1 MAKPTP
7 ERLQSMVEREGKCGA
22 PRLKKRRD
30 YNVAVAFRGFLL
42 VFVFSWKFLTPIQ
55 LKLCKTQTGCRYRA
69 LYRRGPLCRPRV
81 PQRFSTSFLGPLNSP
96 LQLLQLTFNWDSFKS
111 IIRSRAPVRPR
122 RPRSAWRGWKMACL
136 WRPRS
141 ASPRAQSASSS
152 VERRWQ
158 QGLVRPR
165 HRCNRPR
172 PAWRG
177 HEIRS
182 CSTIGKLLLPWVQLP
197 KHPLHLKKLASS
209 TRKVRKSFWG
219 MIPTNSTARPH
230 HIKSKNKRNQ
240 GRLPKI
246 SAAHGNC
253 RRRSR
258 RQEQQ
263 AHPSAKPA
271 TSAANSGRV

>member
-1 MAKPTP
+1 MQGQRRRPDTP
-7 ERLQSMVEREGKCGA
+7 
-22 PRLKKRRD
+22 
-30 YNVAVAFRGFLL
+30 NVCIASNGDRG
-42 VFVFSWKFLTPIQ
+42 
-55 LKLCKTQTGCRYRA
+55 
-69 LYRRGPLCRPRV
+69 GPLWRPRA

-96 LQLLQLTFNWDSFKS
+96 LQLLQLTARLGKNSNQATFKPCGFKNRNNQSTFNWDSFKS
-111 IIRSRAPVRPR
+111 IIRSRVPVRPR

-182 CSTIGKLLLPWVQLP
+182 CSTIGKLLLPWAQLP

-209 TRKVRKSFWG
+209 TRKVLKSFWG

-240 GRLPKI
+240 GRLLKI

-258 RQEQQ
+258 RQDHQPSQRPLLPILGCLSWKPNLQQ
-263 AHPSAKPA
+263 KL
-271 TSAANSGRV
+271 T

>member
-1 MAKPTP
+1 
-7 ERLQSMVEREGKCGA
+7 
-22 PRLKKRRD
+22 
-30 YNVAVAFRGFLL
+30 
-42 VFVFSWKFLTPIQ
+42 
-55 LKLCKTQTGCRYRA
+55 
-69 LYRRGPLCRPRV
+69 
-81 PQRFSTSFLGPLNSP
+81 
-96 LQLLQLTFNWDSFKS
+96 
-111 IIRSRAPVRPR
+111 
-122 RPRSAWRGWKMACL
+122 MACL

-141 ASPRAQSASSS
+141 ASSRAQSASSS

-209 TRKVRKSFWG
+209 TRKVLKSFWG

-230 HIKSKNKRNQ
+230 HIGLVAKTLRRARNCQ
-240 GRLPKI
+240 TF
-246 SAAHGNC
+246 
-253 RRRSR
+253 R

-271 TSAANSGRV
+271 TSAANSRHV

>member
-1 MAKPTP
+1 
-7 ERLQSMVEREGKCGA
+7 
-22 PRLKKRRD
+22 
-30 YNVAVAFRGFLL
+30 
-42 VFVFSWKFLTPIQ
+42 
-55 LKLCKTQTGCRYRA
+55 
-69 LYRRGPLCRPRV
+69 
-81 PQRFSTSFLGPLNSP
+81 
-96 LQLLQLTFNWDSFKS
+96 
-111 IIRSRAPVRPR
+111 
-122 RPRSAWRGWKMACL
+122 MACL

-141 ASPRAQSASSS
+141 ASSRAQSASSS

-177 HEIRS
+177 HEITS

-197 KHPLHLKKLASS
+197 KHPLRLKKLASS
-209 TRKVRKSFWG
+209 TRKVLKSFWG
-219 MIPTNSTARPH
+219 MIPSNSTAHPH

-258 RQEQQ
+258 RHEQQ

-271 TSAANSGRV
+271 TSAANSRRV

>member
-1 MAKPTP
+1 
-7 ERLQSMVEREGKCGA
+7 
-22 PRLKKRRD
+22 
-30 YNVAVAFRGFLL
+30 
-42 VFVFSWKFLTPIQ
+42 
-55 LKLCKTQTGCRYRA
+55 
-69 LYRRGPLCRPRV
+69 
-81 PQRFSTSFLGPLNSP
+81 
-96 LQLLQLTFNWDSFKS
+96 
-111 IIRSRAPVRPR
+111 
-122 RPRSAWRGWKMACL
+122 MACL

-141 ASPRAQSASSS
+141 ASSRAQSASPS

-165 HRCNRPR
+165 HRCDRPR

-182 CSTIGKLLLPWVQLP
+182 RSTIGKLLGVQLP
-197 KHPLHLKKLASS
+197 KHPLHLKKRASS
-209 TRKVRKSFWG
+209 TGKVLKSFWG
-219 MIPTNSTARPH
+219 TIPTNSTARPH

-263 AHPSAKPA
+263 AHPSVKPA
-271 TSAANSGRV
+271 TSAANSSPVFVQVGNRSFWI

>member
-1 MAKPTP
+1 
-7 ERLQSMVEREGKCGA
+7 
-22 PRLKKRRD
+22 
-30 YNVAVAFRGFLL
+30 
-42 VFVFSWKFLTPIQ
+42 
-55 LKLCKTQTGCRYRA
+55 
-69 LYRRGPLCRPRV
+69 
-81 PQRFSTSFLGPLNSP
+81 
-96 LQLLQLTFNWDSFKS
+96 
-111 IIRSRAPVRPR
+111 
-122 RPRSAWRGWKMACL
+122 MACL

-141 ASPRAQSASSS
+141 ASSRAQSASSS

-209 TRKVRKSFWG
+209 TRKVLKSFWG

-230 HIKSKNKRNQ
+230 HIGLVAKTLRRARNCQ
-240 GRLPKI
+240 TF
-246 SAAHGNC
+246 
-253 RRRSR
+253 R

-271 TSAANSGRV
+271 TSAANSRRV